1 MSCKIV
7 STFTN
12 IMVQTNDLFNDIKDA
27 FGLALAGSR
36 KILSE
41 LVTIDV
47 VLSARHNLL
56 FLFGAAAVV

>member
-1 MSCKIV
+1 
-7 STFTN
+7 
-12 IMVQTNDLFNDIKDA
+12 MVQANDLFNDIKDA

-47 VLSARHNLL
+47 VLSARHNL
-56 FLFGAAAVV
+56 